1 MAGNT
6 KCYKVTVNG
15 DGTLHFAV
23 VDFSPRFA
31 DSVDAALM
39 RLRSDGELLPPHV
52 RFHEREEL
60 EQRWTEHNTGTNT
73 TDAAGM
79 AS

>member
-6 KCYKVTVNG
+6 KCYKVTVQNG
-15 DGTLHFAV
+15 ALHFAV

-39 RLRSDGELLPPHV
+39 RLRSGGQLMPPHV
-52 RFHEREEL
+52 RFHDRTEL
-60 EQRWTEHNTGTNT
+60 EQRWANNTGPNT